1 MLRVAILPFVFE
13 DEDDVIDLFILSSFE
28 VSVVRLDSHRIK
40 ATRYLSAFDK
50 NQFDLG
56 VLGRRSVSTRSNHPA
71 PCTRI
76 IGAS

>member
-1 MLRVAILPFVFE
+1 VAILPFVFE
-13 DEDDVIDLFILSSFE
+13 DEDDVIDLFIRLLSSFE